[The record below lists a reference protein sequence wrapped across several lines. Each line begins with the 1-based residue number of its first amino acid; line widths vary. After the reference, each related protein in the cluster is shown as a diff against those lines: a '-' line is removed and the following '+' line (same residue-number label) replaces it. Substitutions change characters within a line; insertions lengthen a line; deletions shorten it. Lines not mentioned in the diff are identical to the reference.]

1 MNTFRNSSAEEEC
14 GGGIGIAPAS
24 HVYGPANVHVLPCEI
39 HHTGPA
45 PVATYFRPR
54 QPVVSRDAGP
64 QDEKKHPPNKIE
76 RESIEKK
83 GVEDAKEPE
92 KRASAVD
99 EEGVVAVLSNRREG
113 QVWEQKEDDPEEST
127 ARFRGRKLM

>member
-1 MNTFRNSSAEEEC
+1 MNTFGNSSTEEGC
-14 GGGIGIAPAS
+14 RGGIGIAPAS
-24 HVYGPANVHVLPCEI
+24 HVYGPANVHVLPCKI

-54 QPVVSRDAGP
+54 QPVVPRDAGP
-64 QDEKKHPPNKIE
+64 QDENIPPISEIE
-76 RESIEKK
+76 RESTEKK

-92 KRASAVD
+92 KRTSAA
-99 EEGVVAVLSNRREG
+99 EEKGVESILSNRREG